1 MRLATVGT
9 LLAFATACALVGSSD
24 DRLDVKI
31 TEVEIQPAPANG
43 ALVTFS
49 VTNLGNGSAWLER
62 CGDRVMA
69 AVDYAVGAGW
79 VLYSEDWCLTI
90 YANVPLELEAGTTVS
105 SARRI
110 ARSIL
115 KPGVYRLRLGF
126 RETPGGDVSWDAVS
140 DGFSV
145 SGIWSQ

>member
-1 MRLATVGT
+1 MSHGSIMRLATVGT
-9 LLAFATACALVGSSD
+9 LLVFATACALVGPSD

-49 VTNLGNGSAWLER
+49 VTNLGNGSVWLER

-69 AVDYAVGAGW
+69 AVDYAVGPGW
-79 VLYSEDWCLTI
+79 VPYSGDACLAI
-90 YANVPLELEAGTTVS
+90 YDMSPLELEAGTTVS
-105 SARRI
+105 SAR
-110 ARSIL
+110 SIL
-115 KPGVYRLRLGF
+115 KPGVYRIRLGF

-145 SGIWSQ
+145 SGI